1 MGNDLCEKTVKMSAI
16 CGIKEWIVSE
26 YGVRHNLE
34 GTRIGVSVSLP
45 PFSCPLIGEIGGF
58 RRGEIAVQKNNGKIF
73 AA

>member
-1 MGNDLCEKTVKMSAI
+1 MMLMAASA
-16 CGIKEWIVSE
+16 
-26 YGVRHNLE
+26 VRGGCCLVGDKE

-58 RRGEIAVQKNNGKIF
+58 RRGEIGGFRRSEIAVQKNNGKIF

>member
-1 MGNDLCEKTVKMSAI
+1 MNFKFF
-16 CGIKEWIVSE
+16 
-26 YGVRHNLE
+26 GVFGKKLARLHLHDGARIPPPLE

-45 PFSCPLIGEIGGF
+45 PFYCPLIGENGGF